1 MSGIVCALR
10 GGPQS
15 QPTIDRAIRLSK
27 DTDQPLFFLYVVNL
41 DFLEHTAS
49 SRVHA
54 ISQELQQ
61 MGEFILLAAQENAA
75 AKGVQAQGL
84 VRHGNVSEEIA
95 AYCHELE
102 AEYLVIGR
110 PRLQHEESL
119 FTDAQLQVFIQRIED
134 QTGAR
139 VVLPQEYEA

>member
-1 MSGIVCALR
+1 
-10 GGPQS
+10 
-15 QPTIDRAIRLSK
+15 
-27 DTDQPLFFLYVVNL
+27 
-41 DFLEHTAS
+41 
-49 SRVHA
+49 
-54 ISQELQQ
+54 

-139 VVLPQEYEA
+139 VVLPQEDEA